1 MKDINDINLSHPI
14 DDFLHS
20 LKTSKDFR
28 FSVFNGNRKRPEACN
43 RLLKSVHLVDFKLGT
58 YRF

>member
-1 MKDINDINLSHPI
+1 MEDINDINLSHPT
-14 DDFLHS
+14 DDFLYP

-28 FSVFNGNRKRPEACN
+28 FSVFKGNRKRPEACN

-58 YRF
+58 